1 MLTGKAMLVY
11 YTFIFVRN
19 SVTYISLEVGSREV
33 FFFIVG
39 RGAVLKIPH
48 SHNTIN

>member
-1 MLTGKAMLVY
+1 MLTGKAVLVY

-33 FFFIVG
+33 VFFYCGTGSCIEDSPF
-39 RGAVLKIPH
+39 
-48 SHNTIN
+48 T